1 MITQRFYMPSCEWYV
16 VVLYD
21 VSPQDVS
28 DIYDTLVE
36 AGCSGTV
43 LRSAVKNVKAGV
55 KNSGFT
61 YSNID
66 ECISVVVIG
75 ETTSAE
81 QFANTYDHEK
91 GHLVRHISQ
100 TIGIEPHS
108 EEEQY
113 IAGEVG
119 QTMFKVAK
127 RFMCDE
133 CRRQKKIFFRSFGI
147 K

>member
-1 MITQRFYMPSCEWYV
+1 MSESKTFIMP
-16 VVLYD
+16 D
-21 VSPQDVS
+21 GD
-28 DIYDTLVE
+28 
-36 AGCSGTV
+36 SG
-43 LRSAVKNVKAGV
+43 LAAAINNLAQSK
-55 KNSGFT
+55 
-61 YSNID
+61 
-66 ECISVVVIG
+66 
-75 ETTSAE
+75 
-81 QFANTYDHEK
+81 
-91 GHLVRHISQ
+91 
-100 TIGIEPHS
+100 GIEPHS